1 MSELVSTNWVYKN
14 LNNRRLVILDCSW
27 HLTSKKRNAL
37 KDYRQS
43 HIKNSI
49 YFNILQK
56 FHVFSKQFQ
65 DLFYILVIFLV
76 F

>member
-14 LNNRRLVILDCSW
+14 IENNKLVILDCSW

-49 YFNILQK
+49 YFNIDK
-56 FHVFSKQFQ
+56 IADKKIESPPYGTTSKVF
-65 DLFYILVIFLV
+65 
-76 F
+76 